1 MNFLR
6 IGFYNLIRKPD
17 VLKLIYFVK
26 TWIFIVIFEMIGA
39 GPALKNTICRNYYTL
54 LFKAQFIKRYNFRK
68 LLHFIKINK
77 NIIFTE
83 YNTIIINYSILL
95 QYFEYT
101 KMNFNPILR

>member
-6 IGFYNLIRKPD
+6 IGFNNLIRKPD

-26 TWIFIVIFEMIGA
+26 TRILNVIFEMIGA

-101 KMNFNPILR
+101 KMNFNRILR